1 MRDMQEETVRQNTIG
16 GYQGAV
22 EILTREDEIVA
33 QAACRYRAEEDE
45 NATDHWTGR
54 LHRID
59 PPDALTA
66 GPYRLRFPSGHQ
78 GDITIAVARPGST
91 FTLFEGIGRRPL

>member
-1 MRDMQEETVRQNTIG
+1 MRDTTEETLLRNTIG

-22 EILTREDEIVA
+22 EILTRDDLVVA
-33 QAACRYRAEEDE
+33 QAACRYRAEEDD

-54 LHRID
+54 LHRIE

-66 GPYRLRFPSGHQ
+66 GPYRLRFPSGQQ
-78 GDITIAVARPGST
+78 GDITVIEARPGST